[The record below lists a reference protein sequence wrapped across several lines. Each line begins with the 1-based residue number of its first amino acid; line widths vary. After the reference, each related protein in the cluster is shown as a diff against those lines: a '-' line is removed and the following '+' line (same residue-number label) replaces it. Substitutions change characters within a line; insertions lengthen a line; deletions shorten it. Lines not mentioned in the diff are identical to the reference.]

1 MKHYL
6 AALSM
11 IAVSGA
17 VYAQNSPTSKVL
29 CGAPTMCEIVVCDP
43 SGQCDIS
50 YPGFSNTSSTTGSS
64 PGAGSSGG
72 SSNSITTGGVGSA
85 SAGSSSGSSGG
96 STSSASASASGS
108 ASLSAGASS
117 YSSSGAVGVKVNGNR
132 FIDAATGKTVVL
144 MGTSMSG
151 LDGSAGYLGG
161 AAQPQQWSYIAGIT
175 PPQWSAIA
183 AKWGI
188 NTIRLPLNS
197 AYWLN
202 NTVYDDPAAMALGSS
217 FLGSA
222 HGYTTIGPNQYMPDP
237 TGTYQAQVKATV
249 ANMTAAG
256 IVVVIDL
263 HCDAPKNSAGQYI
276 ACVGE
281 TSFPNADTS
290 AAFWTGIANAFQ
302 SNPYVIFALFNEP
315 YGSSNYNGAAS
326 PPRAVSGGGRTAT
339 PSSSAIT
346 MMAGGPYTPFSM
358 LASDTTLVTINGG
371 NAIQVAS
378 MPSLINAIRSTGA
391 KNVIIAPPIW
401 YSGAIQTWLAS
412 YTTASFGRTASGNPD
427 PLAQFGM
434 DWHNYGWSTG
444 TSTPLAVLAAGYPIL
459 MTETFGFDGALD
471 GGSDAS
477 GYAWAAS
484 NDIGVLLWAW
494 ATWDPNNGQGN
505 PGSSSVYYN
514 YMMNNA
520 PWAAGHG
527 APAPTGGTFG
537 QSVLTH

>member
-1 MKHYL
+1 MKYHL
-6 AALSM
+6 AALSL
-11 IAVSGA
+11 IAVSGT
-17 VYAQNSPTSKVL
+17 VYAQTSGTVQVL
-29 CGAPTMCEIVVCDP
+29 CGAAGRCEMLICDSP
-43 SGQCDIS
+43 GQCQVS
-50 YPGFSNTSSTTGSS
+50 FPGFTNTVSTTGSFS
-64 PGAGSSGG
+64 GTGSGAGSSDSVSPNIAGSPSSSSSS
-72 SSNSITTGGVGSA
+72 SSNS
-85 SAGSSSGSSGG
+85 G
-96 STSSASASASGS
+96 STSSGDASGS
-108 ASLSAGASS
+108 A
-117 YSSSGAVGVKVNGNR
+117 SSGAVGVKVSGNK

-144 MGTSMSG
+144 AGANLSG

-161 AAQPQQWSYIAGIT
+161 AAQPKQWSYIAAIT
-175 PPQWSAIA
+175 PTQWSAIA

-202 NTVYDDPAAMALGSS
+202 NTVYDDPAAMALGPS

-222 HGYTTIGPNQYMPDP
+222 HGYTSVGPNQYMPDP
-237 TGTYQAQVKATV
+237 TGTYQTQVKATV

-256 IVVVIDL
+256 IVVVLDL
-263 HCDAPKNSAGQYI
+263 HCDAPKNSAGHYI

-281 TSFPNADTS
+281 TSFPNADTT

-315 YGSSNYNGAAS
+315 YGSSNYNGAGS
-326 PPRAVSGGGRTAT
+326 PPAAVSGGGSTAA
-339 PSSSAIT
+339 PASSAIT
-346 MMAGGPYTPFSM
+346 MMAGGPFTPFSM

-378 MPSLINAIRSTGA
+378 MPSLINAIRATGA

-434 DWHNYGWSTG
+434 DWHDYGWSSG
-444 TSTPLAVLAAGYPIL
+444 TATPLAVIAAGYPIL

-477 GYAWAAS
+477 GYTWAAS

-494 ATWDPNNGQGN
+494 ATWDKNNGNGN
-505 PGSSSVYYN
+505 PGSPNAYYN
-514 YMMNNA
+514 YMMANA
-520 PWAAGHG
+520 PWAAGHS